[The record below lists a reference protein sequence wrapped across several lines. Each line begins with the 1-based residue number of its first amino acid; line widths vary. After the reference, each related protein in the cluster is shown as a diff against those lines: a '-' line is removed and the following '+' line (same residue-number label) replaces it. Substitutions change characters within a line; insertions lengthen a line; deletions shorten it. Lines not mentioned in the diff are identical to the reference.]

1 MMQGKR
7 DRDWFLQYKRG
18 FPLIISGLGTW
29 LGTWGAG
36 HGLLFLGLG
45 YGLVLISS
53 YTRNVLPG
61 RRRDVNGPSTH
72 SRPSLQRILHK

>member
-18 FPLIISGLGTW
+18 FPLIIAGLGTW

-53 YTRNVLPG
+53 YIRNVLPG
-61 RRRDVNGPSTH
+61 RRRDINGPSTH